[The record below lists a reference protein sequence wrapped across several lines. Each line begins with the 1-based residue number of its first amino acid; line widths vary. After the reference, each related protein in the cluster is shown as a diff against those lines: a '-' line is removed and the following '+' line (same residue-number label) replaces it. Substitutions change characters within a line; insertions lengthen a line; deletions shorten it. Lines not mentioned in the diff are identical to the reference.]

1 LVNLKKGETNV
12 NSLKDKV
19 AVSTDGMYVILGASG
34 NTGSIIADSLLSK
47 GKKVRVVGRDPGRL
61 QRFVRQGAEAF
72 TGDMSDAAAL
82 TKAFSGARAAYL
94 LLPPITS
101 REDQERESDAIAR
114 AVTESGL
121 RYAVYLSSYGAHVP
135 EGTGPVTGLHSSE
148 QKLNAI
154 GGLHVLHLRAAY
166 FMENNLAAISMIQG
180 MGIFGHALLP
190 DLKLPMIATPD
201 VGDYAAQ
208 RLLDLDFSGKQTCE
222 LLGERDLSMAEA
234 TTIIA
239 RGIGKPDLR
248 YEQFSY
254 DQMHQ
259 VLEQI
264 GMPPKKAA
272 VYIEMFRA
280 INAGVLAAQE
290 PRSRENTTPTS
301 FETFVQDVFAPAYR
315 EKARVA

>member
-1 LVNLKKGETNV
+1 VI
-12 NSLKDKV
+12 SPV
-19 AVSTDGMYVILGASG
+19 ALNAMYVILGASG

-72 TGDMSDAAAL
+72 TGDVSDAAAL
-82 TKAFSGARAAYL
+82 TKAFTGVRAAYL

-101 REDQERESDAIAR
+101 REDQERESDAIAQ

-154 GGLHVLHLRAAY
+154 SGLNVLHLRAAY
-166 FMENNLAAISMIQG
+166 FMENNLAAISMIQE

-190 DLKLPMIATPD
+190 DLKLPMAATRD

-208 RLLDLDFSGKQTCE
+208 RLLNLDFSGKQTRE

-234 TTIIA
+234 TAIIA

-248 YEQFSY
+248 YVQFPY
-254 DQMHQ
+254 DQVQ
-259 VLEQI
+259 QLLEQM
-264 GMPPKKAA
+264 GMTPKKAA
-272 VYIEMFRA
+272 VYIEMFKA
-280 INAGVLAAQE
+280 INAGVLAALE

-301 FETFVQDVFAPAYR
+301 FENFVQDVFAPAYHG
-315 EKARVA
+315 KARVA